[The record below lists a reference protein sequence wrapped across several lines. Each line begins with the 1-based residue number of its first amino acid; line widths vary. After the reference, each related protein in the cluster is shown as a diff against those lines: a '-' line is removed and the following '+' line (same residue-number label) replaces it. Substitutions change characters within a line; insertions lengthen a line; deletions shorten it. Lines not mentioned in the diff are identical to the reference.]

1 MNEQTQHRLA
11 GLLRLVLIFGGVMAL
26 ALGYGLWWAGRM
38 LIDNGC
44 EPGWVGTGSPCQQT
58 LLALQNQYLAA
69 LIAGI
74 VALLAA
80 GVMTYLHRR
89 ALRGESED
97 A

>member
-1 MNEQTQHRLA
+1 MNDATKHRLA
-11 GLLRLVLIFGGVMAL
+11 GYLRITLVLVGIVGLGM
-26 ALGYGLWWAGRM
+26 GYGLWWAGRM

-44 EPGWVGTGSPCQQT
+44 EPSWVGTGSPCQQT

-69 LIAGI
+69 LVAGI
-74 VALLAA
+74 VALVAA
-80 GVMTYLHRR
+80 GVMMWLHRR